1 MNINQEG
8 YTRRLDRVTHILSQ
22 FGLKSISVEP
32 IAYVETCPFYFNN
45 YIYKVNL
52 ETPALPAVFSTKQPC
67 TTSIPTGGSST
78 LVVRLINPLAEGLN
92 NTNRVENE
100 VAAAYLVR
108 ESLEK
113 TGLGPLVPATYAWA
127 PCKYPDIANE
137 NGLGWTISE
146 FKQGADLN
154 ENFWGLELADMK
166 GVVEQI
172 ADLLGAVQDVRLP
185 RSASKFGALSI
196 EDGKVVSGQMPLV
209 PDGPFATYA
218 EVWIARF
225 RSMLR
230 DADKSPLLQGWKPS
244 GIRGRLDIFIQS
256 GGVQET
262 LQGVD
267 VRQRALVHGD
277 FCMLSTLNP
286 HRVDFILTPS
296 CSNEQHALRR

>member
-8 YTRRLDRVTHILSQ
+8 YTRRLDRVKNILSQ
-22 FGLKSISVEP
+22 FGLKSTSVEP

-52 ETPALPAVFSTKQPC
+52 ETPALPAAFGTKQPC
-67 TTSIPTGGSST
+67 TTSIPPGGSST
-78 LVVRLINPLAEGLN
+78 LVVRLSNPLAEGLN

-108 ESLEK
+108 KSLEK
-113 TGLGPLVPATYAWA
+113 PGLGPLVPAIYAWA

-137 NGLGWTISE
+137 NGFAWIISE

-154 ENFWGLELADMK
+154 EHFWSLDLTDMK
-166 GVVEQI
+166 SVIGQI

-185 RSASKFGALSI
+185 RSAPNFGALSI

-209 PDGPFATYA
+209 PGGPFDTYA
-218 EVWIARF
+218 EVWIARL

-244 GIRGRLDIFIQS
+244 GIRERLEAFIQS

-267 VRQRALVHGD
+267 VSQRALVHGD
-277 FCMLSTLNP
+277 FSMFSTPNADHLDSATDTL
-286 HRVDFILTPS
+286 V
-296 CSNEQHALRR
+296 QQ